1 MKNRVHG
8 RLGLRALTPAAA
20 ERAEARV
27 SYWETLRQRK
37 TDCSHRRAEI
47 QSGPMHAQDRIAKCA
62 EPAQGGEGV
71 AGGRLGTSA
80 SADFKSLFS
89 ARSSADHVIAGVDLS
104 AKRFVVT
111 DCNSDNGF
119 QTMRALDANGAE
131 VIGLA
136 ASITDARAACA
147 QAGAAC
153 IPVACD
159 LSELGSV
166 AAAAEYIRISH
177 APLDGIIANAEIPRL
192 PALQTRYDVE
202 MQFLGNYLGHF
213 ALVNNL
219 CDIVR
224 NRTGRI
230 VILGSGARLDR
241 LPPEG
246 IRFDNLDGRHYYDSS
261 VFYEQSKFAVA
272 LYGKEL
278 ARRLRARG
286 VAVNSVQPAR
296 VNGYLAR
303 ALGLI
308 QLVANFF
315 VGVEQRI
322 AATQTLLAA
331 SPSVA
336 RISGESWR
344 DCRIV
349 AAHPLLDDVAL
360 AERLWKISVRML
372 RGSAVDIAAPV
383 REPALQ

>member
-1 MKNRVHG
+1 
-8 RLGLRALTPAAA
+8 
-20 ERAEARV
+20 
-27 SYWETLRQRK
+27 
-37 TDCSHRRAEI
+37 
-47 QSGPMHAQDRIAKCA
+47 MHAQDQNAKCVDS
-62 EPAQGGEGV
+62 AQHEGSIRHEWFG
-71 AGGRLGTSA
+71 ASA
-80 SADFKSLFS
+80 SADFRHRFS
-89 ARSSADHVIAGVDLS
+89 ARSTADHVIAGIDLS

-136 ASITDARAACA
+136 SSITSARAACA

-159 LSELGSV
+159 LSDLGSV

-177 APLDGIIANAEIPRL
+177 TPLDGIIANAEISHL
-192 PALQTRYDVE
+192 PALQTRYGVE

-213 ALVNNL
+213 ALVNSL
-219 CDIVR
+219 CDILR
-224 NRTGRI
+224 DGSGRI
-230 VILGSGARLDR
+230 VILGSGARSEQ
-241 LPPEG
+241 LPPDG
-246 IRFDNLDGRHYYDSS
+246 ITFANLDGQHFYDGS

-286 VAVNSVQPAR
+286 VAVNSVHPAR
-296 VNGYLAR
+296 VNGYLSR

-308 QLVANFF
+308 KLVANLLK
-315 VGVEQRI
+315 GVEQRI

-331 SPSVA
+331 SPLVA

-349 AAHPLLDDVAL
+349 AAHPLLDDRSL
-360 AERLWKISVRML
+360 AERLWKMSDRML
-372 RGSAVDIAAPV
+372 RIC
-383 REPALQ
+383 